1 MPRTIVLSVDAMGG
15 DQAPDIIVD
24 GVQNL
29 AKTVEEGTLKVLL
42 HGKASLIEPLLARNA
57 AAARLCELRHTD
69 THVAM
74 TDKPSHAIR
83 KARGSSMWNAVEAV
97 KTGEAH
103 ACISAGN
110 TGALMVISKV
120 LLRMARNAH
129 RPAIAA
135 SWPTLKGASV
145 VLDIGANVECT
156 QTQLVEFAIMGEAF
170 YRAVHGA
177 RRPSVG
183 LLNIGSEDLKGNDVV
198 RAADAL
204 LRSVKLDMDYQGFVE
219 GDDISMGKADVV
231 VTDGFTGNVA
241 LKTAEGTA
249 RLATAFLRQS
259 LRSSPVSMVG
269 GALCQGAFRKLRA
282 RMDPRKFNGGVFLGL
297 GGVVVKSHG
306 GTDGVGFANALKV
319 ALNMARSDYAGHIAV
334 NLEKLAT
341 SLDTAGNERT
351 AS

>member
-1 MPRTIVLSVDAMGG
+1 MPRSIVLSVDAMGG
-15 DQAPDIIVD
+15 DHAPDIIVD
-24 GVQNL
+24 GVQAL
-29 AKTVEEGTLKVLL
+29 AKTAGDGTLKVLL
-42 HGKASLIEPLLARNA
+42 HGDAALIEPLLARNTE
-57 AAARLCELRHTD
+57 AARLCELRHSD

-74 TDKPSHAIR
+74 TDKPSQAIR

-110 TGALMVISKV
+110 TGALMVLSKV

-156 QTQLVEFAIMGEAF
+156 PSQLVEFAIMGEAF
-170 YRAVHGA
+170 YRAIHGA
-177 RRPSVG
+177 ERPTVG

-198 RAADAL
+198 RTADAL
-204 LRSVKLDMDYQGFVE
+204 LRNAHLDMAYQGFVE
-219 GDDISMGKADVV
+219 GDDISMGKVDVV

-259 LRSSPVSMVG
+259 LRESPVSMA
-269 GALCQGAFRKLRA
+269 GALLCQGAFRRLRA

-306 GTDGVGFANALKV
+306 GTDGTGFANALNV
-319 ALNMARSDYAGHIAV
+319 ALDMARSGYARQIAA
-334 NLEKLAT
+334 NLEKLAA
-341 SLDTAGNERT
+341 SLDAAGSESL